1 LERLSEQN
9 YVMFTANVNTYDTW
23 RIGEAKLFYVTN
35 TRRGALN
42 VFRDKVIRIIC
53 MGIRRYARE
62 LMAGA
67 INTTAEHYEQIRNA
81 CLDMEQFDTL

>member
-9 YVMFTANVNTYDTW
+9 YVRFTANVTTYDTW
-23 RIGEAKLFYVTN
+23 RIGEAKLFYLPN

-42 VFRDKVIRIIC
+42 VFRDKTIRIIC
-53 MGIRRYARE
+53 VGSGGYTRE

-81 CLDMEQFDTL
+81 CVDMEQFGTH

>member
-1 LERLSEQN
+1 MERLSEQN
-9 YVMFTANVNTYDTW
+9 YVMFNANVNTYDTQ

-53 MGIRRYARE
+53 VGIRRYARE

-81 CLDMEQFDTL
+81 CLDMEQFDML